1 MIDGLVLIEMS
12 PGRAADSLR
21 LSRLAGWNQ
30 TLRDWEFLL
39 SEGTGV
45 GFQTREG
52 DIVASMVALPLG
64 PRHGWI
70 SMVLTDPD
78 WRRRGLAK
86 HLMARGIG
94 LLEERGLIPT
104 LDATPAGETVYR
116 GIGFSG
122 DTQLARWKVT
132 PDAAPQEPVSV
143 SRVTIREIDEDD
155 LPSLATWDLDHSGCD
170 RAAILRFLQ
179 ANRPELA
186 LMAETSDG
194 APLGY
199 IMGRSGDRLPQIGPL
214 VAARPETAR
223 LLLNAAAARTGG
235 AFYVDAFDKT
245 QPALA
250 SGVKAHWA
258 RERGFTRL
266 MKATGNSP
274 ENPDTVTLAAG
285 PELS

>member
-1 MIDGLVLIEMS
+1 MIDGLELIEIP
-12 PGRAADSLR
+12 PGRAADGLR
-21 LSRLAGWNQ
+21 LSRLTGWNQ

-39 SEGTGV
+39 SEGTGM
-45 GFQTREG
+45 GFQTSEG
-52 DIVASMVALPLG
+52 SFVASMVALPLG

-94 LLEERGLIPT
+94 ILEERGLIPT

-116 GIGFSG
+116 GIGFTG
-122 DTQLARWKVT
+122 ETQLARWKVT
-132 PDAAPQEPVSV
+132 PDTAPQDPVSV
-143 SRVTIREIDEDD
+143 SGATIREIDEDD

-179 ANRPELA
+179 ANRPDLA

-235 AFYVDAFDKT
+235 AFYVDAFDKS

-250 SGVKAHWA
+250 SALQATWS